1 MTGVASGAVT
11 FDDQVRAAL
20 DSLPS
25 HVATALE
32 NVAVVVEDE
41 NPEDPDLFGLYQGVP
56 LPKRGDMTGQLP
68 DKISIYRI
76 PLEESFPNPEELQ
89 EEIRITVLHELAHY
103 FGLDE
108 ERIAELGY
116 D

>member
-1 MTGVASGAVT
+1 
-11 FDDQVRAAL
+11 VRAAL
-20 DSLPS
+20 DELPPGL
-25 HVATALE
+25 AAGLR

-56 LPKRGDMTGQLP
+56 LPERGSDVGLLP

-76 PLEESFPNPEELQ
+76 PLEDCFPDPDELR

-108 ERIAELGY
+108 NQLEQLGY
-116 D
+116 H